1 MIRPL
6 KWLRRS
12 WERYQQ
18 APRKNQLSQELA
30 EHFKC
35 AIALKPASTKGG
47 YDQIYLAQ
55 SGKEIVAVV
64 RVNNP
69 HKVSTDPIGPEDPA
83 IPLGNEERLNREWQ
97 AYETL
102 SPHGLSPRP
111 LWRCQDAIACSWL
124 DWKRLS
130 TQMTNPRLDP
140 IAIQMSLFS
149 SIRRM
154 HDLGITHLDLN
165 LGNFLIRPGATQLAV
180 IDFEFGPVNGIDS
193 GQQMAFD
200 YLKIIQDSLRPRRGY
215 GRLMPSLND
224 WMNLITQH
232 IHPSASQASLPFVPR
247 VLPRLYDHPEIVKSL
262 RAIFS
267 RLPDAMHQ
275 G

>member
-18 APRKNQLSQELA
+18 APRKKQLSQELA

-83 IPLGNEERLNREWQ
+83 IPLGNEERLEREWQ

-102 SPHGLSPRP
+102 SPHGLSPHP

-140 IAIQMSLFS
+140 IAIQMSLLCS
-149 SIRRM
+149 VRRM

-180 IDFEFGPVNGIDS
+180 IDFEFGPVSGIDP

-224 WMNLITQH
+224 WMNLIAQH
-232 IHPSASQASLPFVPR
+232 IHPSASQVSLPFAPR

-275 G
+275 E